1 MKLANI
7 VCSAIALMLLSE
19 MPLAQNKNRSIDEV
33 IAVVDTSLVTKLELE
48 NRVAL
53 IEKQFKATNRPLPA
67 ADDLRAQVLERLISE
82 RIQQNLAKEAG
93 IKVSDRDLDR
103 ILGNIAAQSK
113 LSVVEL
119 KAKIEKEGTNFNKYK
134 EEIRKEVQAARLRE
148 REVDARVQVSESE
161 IDSYISEKN
170 RGKLLQ
176 AGNDEIYLAQLLIGL
191 PANASESDIA
201 AAKNKAED
209 VLKQA
214 SVEKDFLAYGKKIA
228 LPGSGVRVEDLGY
241 RTLDR
246 LPQLFVDGAQGI
258 GSNQMI
264 PRVLQSGAG
273 FHVIKVID
281 RKGALA
287 ANVQNI
293 VVTQTQARHI
303 LLRHR
308 PGVTDLEAQRR
319 LNSFRDQIKVKASDF
334 AALAKRHSEDGS
346 APNGGNLGW
355 MSPGELVP
363 EFEQA
368 MNQLNINE
376 VSDPVRTEFGWHLI
390 QVVERRQAQLSA
402 DKQRDYARAAIRE
415 KKLDQAYQDW
425 LRQIRDAATV
435 EIRHSN

>member
-7 VCSAIALMLLSE
+7 VFSAIALVLFSE

-48 NRVAL
+48 NRIAL
-53 IEKQFKATNRPLPA
+53 IEKQFKAANRPLPP
-67 ADDLRAQVLERLISE
+67 ADDLRAQVLERLVSE

-103 ILGNIAAQSK
+103 ILGNIAVQSK
-113 LSVVEL
+113 LSVPEL

-161 IDSYISEKN
+161 IDSYIAEKN
-170 RGKLLQ
+170 RGKVLQ
-176 AGNDEIYLAQLLIGL
+176 VGNDEIYLAQLVVAL
-191 PANASESDIA
+191 PANASESDIT

-209 VLKQA
+209 LLKQA
-214 SVEKDFLAYGKKIA
+214 SLEKDFLGYGKKIA
-228 LPGSGVRVEDLGY
+228 LPGSGIRVEDLGY

-246 LPQLFVDGAQGI
+246 LPQLFVDGAQGV
-258 GSNQMI
+258 GGNQMI

-281 RKGALA
+281 RKGTLLA
-287 ANVQNI
+287 NTQNI

-319 LNSFRDQIKVKASDF
+319 LNGFKDQFKVKASDF
-334 AALAKRHSEDGS
+334 SQLAKKHSEDGS
-346 APNGGNLGW
+346 AQNGGNLGW

-368 MNQLNINE
+368 MNQLNISE
-376 VSDPVRTEFGWHLI
+376 VSEPVRTEFGWHLI

-402 DKQRDYARAAIRE
+402 DKQRDFARAAIRE
-415 KKLDQAYQDW
+415 KKMDQAYQDW
-425 LRQIRDAATV
+425 IRQIRDAATV
-435 EIRHSN
+435 EIRQSN

>member
-7 VCSAIALMLLSE
+7 VFSAIALVLFSE
-19 MPLAQNKNRSIDEV
+19 MPLAQNKNKSIDEV
-33 IAVVDTSLVTKLELE
+33 IAIVDTSLVTKLELE

-53 IEKQFKATNRPLPA
+53 IEKQFKAANRPLPPVN
-67 ADDLRAQVLERLISE
+67 DLKAQVLERLISE
-82 RIQQNLAKEAG
+82 RIQQNLAKETG

-113 LSVVEL
+113 LSVSEL
-119 KAKIEKEGTNFNKYK
+119 RLKVEKEGTSFNKYK

-170 RGKLLQ
+170 RGKMLQ
-176 AGNDEIYLAQLLIGL
+176 AGNDEIYLAQLVIAL
-191 PANASESDIA
+191 PTNASEADVA
-201 AAKNKAED
+201 TAKNKAED

-214 SVEKDFLAYGKKIA
+214 SIEKDFLAYGKKIA

-273 FHVIKVID
+273 FHIIKVID

-293 VVTQTQARHI
+293 VVTQSQARHI

-319 LNSFRDQIKVKASDF
+319 LNGFRDQIKVKASDF
-334 AALAKRHSEDGS
+334 AQLAKKHSEDGS
-346 APNGGNLGW
+346 ASNGGNLGW

-402 DKQRDYARAAIRE
+402 DKQREYARAAIRE

-435 EIRHSN
+435 EIRQSN